1 MATTRKS
8 SSSSSSRVCA
18 ERQETLA
25 PPLLRTASGTV
36 MGSSLRPPVLAL
48 RTSSGTPMGSSL
60 MRPER
65 RTDWKEQKKVR

>member
-1 MATTRKS
+1 
-8 SSSSSSRVCA
+8 
-18 ERQETLA
+18 
-25 PPLLRTASGTV
+25 